1 MEIYQLLLHFKIV
14 NLAECFFNFKNIW
27 YVFFFCE
34 RIITTNFNEFILLY
48 IDIFFFC
55 WEWIRNV
62 TSAWKYGLI
71 LKFVKR
77 NYVIEF
83 KPWVCDAKFEIDVQS
98 LFHISL
104 FGNFA
109 AIIIT
114 LRYPKIRIASPMSNP
129 LIYCTWS
136 WNKFSIISKYGDL
149 FLFIFIASSYVYHDC
164 LII

>member
-1 MEIYQLLLHFKIV
+1 MFFLISKIFDMYFFSVRGLLQLISM
-14 NLAECFFNFKNIW
+14 NLS
-27 YVFFFCE
+27 FC
-34 RIITTNFNEFILLY
+34 IL
-48 IDIFFFC
+48 IFFFFC

-62 TSAWKYGLI
+62 TSEWKYGLI

-83 KPWVCDAKFEIDVQS
+83 KPWVYDAKFEIDVQS